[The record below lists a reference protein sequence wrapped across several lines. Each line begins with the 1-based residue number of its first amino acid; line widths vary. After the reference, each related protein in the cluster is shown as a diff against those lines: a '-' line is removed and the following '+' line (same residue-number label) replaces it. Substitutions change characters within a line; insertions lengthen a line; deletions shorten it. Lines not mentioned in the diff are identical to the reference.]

1 MSEEKTKLT
10 QGVEVSTIPDG
21 TMLLGH
27 AQGEPVLLARRGD
40 EVFAIGAICT
50 HYGAPLEQ
58 GLLDGDTV
66 RCQWHHA
73 CFSLRTGEAL
83 RAPALDPVSHW
94 RVEHWHSEE
103 VRDVA
108 RQFTP
113 VETPVGAV
121 YVQEKSGG
129 TLYVREKLESISR
142 PAQPLAAGIPGSIVI
157 VGGGAAG
164 NAAAEMLRREGYSG
178 RVTMLSV
185 DESAPCDR
193 PNLSKGFLSGTAP
206 DESNPLRS
214 EKFYKDHQIDLH
226 LSTRVTAIDTV
237 ARQVRLSDG
246 SRHLSGADEIE
257 RLNSG
262 AIPMTKRITA
272 DHVKLKHAYEP
283 AAANDGTRIL
293 IDRLWPRGLK
303 KADAAIDQWVIS
315 RRAQP

>member
-1 MSEEKTKLT
+1 MSEEKTKLSGPDLT

-178 RVTMLSV
+178 RSHN
-185 DESAPCDR
+185 A
-193 PNLSKGFLSGTAP
+193 
-206 DESNPLRS
+206 
-214 EKFYKDHQIDLH
+214 
-226 LSTRVTAIDTV
+226 
-237 ARQVRLSDG
+237 
-246 SRHLSGADEIE
+246 E
-257 RLNSG
+257 R
-262 AIPMTKRITA
+262 R
-272 DHVKLKHAYEP
+272 
-283 AAANDGTRIL
+283 
-293 IDRLWPRGLK
+293 
-303 KADAAIDQWVIS
+303 
-315 RRAQP
+315 